1 MQGGRGGS
9 NIVVDGSGYAACGS
23 AAAALDL
30 VVGAVDSKDVSVA
43 MRLRGQR
50 QRETRAADGKEAQ
63 LGWRGGRAAS
73 SWASTSSPLE
83 LTVVVAPAP
92 A

>member
-1 MQGGRGGS
+1 M
-9 NIVVDGSGYAACGS
+9 DGSGYAACGS

-30 VVGAVDSKDVSVA
+30 VGAVDSKDVSVA

-63 LGWRGGRAAS
+63 LGWHGGRAAS

>member
-30 VVGAVDSKDVSVA
+30 VGAVDSKDISVV
-43 MRLRGQR
+43 MRPRGQR

-63 LGWRGGRAAS
+63 LGWRGADGGGGTGTGIARDLGRRPD
-73 SWASTSSPLE
+73 STRK
-83 LTVVVAPAP
+83 AW
-92 A
+92 

>member
-30 VVGAVDSKDVSVA
+30 VGAVDSKDVSVA

-63 LGWRGGRAAS
+63 LGWRGGLAAS